1 MGYQDVRSAVAASVG
16 IYALAAASPALALVK
31 TFNVPAQ
38 SAGAGIPELARQ
50 ADVQILASESATQGR
65 NIKAVRGTMSVEE
78 ALRRALVGTGLR
90 AFSSDGRTFTL
101 AAMRG
106 AQAPATSPMAEDAS
120 VDGGASPAGG
130 EVIVTGS
137 RIRGART
144 TSPIVSVGQEQIRN
158 EGLADLGDVVRRIP
172 QSFGGGQNPGIGM
185 NVPSA
190 SGVDIGGASS
200 VNLRGL
206 GGDATLTLLN
216 GHRLAYSAVLQSV
229 DISTI
234 PVNAVERI
242 EIVPDGASAIYG
254 SDAIAGVANI
264 ILRNQYNGLETS
276 ARIAGTT
283 DGGNFDQRYNLLA
296 GTSWG
301 SGNLLAA
308 YEYGSNTAINAGQR
322 SFATNQ
328 SPDLDLYPAMRH
340 HSVIAHGRQKL
351 GNNLSVAIDGLYN
364 IRWRTADFPISP
376 GVATFSSRDVS
387 YAIAPSVELTLPGTW
402 RLSLSGTY
410 GKQRVDYHQVECVTV
425 CNDKGNAFYRNVA
438 TSLELGGS
446 GDLVDLPGGA
456 ARLALGTGYRGVRF
470 RRYVGV
476 GSTVNTLGAQDS
488 YYGYGELNL
497 PFVGPDQGAPFIY
510 RLSANLAGRYER
522 YPGIGSV
529 FTPKVGILW
538 GLTPDVAIK
547 GSWGKSFRAPSM
559 YQQYQPQAIY
569 LYPPALLGATN
580 VPANAGALLIV
591 GGNPNLKP
599 ERATTWSATLDIHP
613 RDIAGLSLQLSY
625 FNVAYRDRV
634 VAPIFSLRQAFS
646 DPVNSNQLT
655 LNPSASAQ
663 ATAIANAGQFL
674 NLTGVPYDPANVI
687 AIVSN
692 ASTNAGRQSARG
704 VDALLSYA
712 VEVAPQ
718 QRVQAS
724 ANVSYLDS
732 SRQLTSLQPVTQLSG
747 VIFNPPHW
755 RAQGSLGWSNA
766 ELTFTGSANYTGG
779 VRDTR
784 TTSPVNIGSFTT
796 FDLTVRYQ
804 VKATSRAVDG
814 FELNASVQ
822 NIFNRMP
829 GTIATSIAY
838 DTPYDSTNYSPLG
851 RLIAVGIRK
860 RW

>member
-1 MGYQDVRSAVAASVG
+1 MAYRGIRS
-16 IYALAAASPALALVK
+16 ALAASAAIYAVAVSSSALAQVK
-31 TFNVPAQ
+31 AFNVPAQ
-38 SAGAGIPELARQ
+38 AAATGIPELARQ
-50 ADVQILASESATQGR
+50 ADVQILVSEGVTRGKS
-65 NIKAVRGTMSVEE
+65 IKAVRGSMSVEQ
-78 ALRRALVGTGLR
+78 ALQRALAGTGLR
-90 AFSSDGRTFTL
+90 VSSSDGRTFTL
-101 AAMRG
+101 AAETS
-106 AQAPATSPMAEDAS
+106 AQAHVAEASDDGAAAQPAS
-120 VDGGASPAGG
+120 
-130 EVIVTGS
+130 EVVVTGT

-185 NVPSA
+185 NVPSS

-216 GHRLAYSAVLQSV
+216 GHRLSYSAVLQSV

-264 ILRNQYNGLETS
+264 ILRNQYNGLETGV
-276 ARIAGTT
+276 RIAGTT
-283 DGGNFDQRYNLLA
+283 DGGDFDQRYNILA
-296 GTSWG
+296 GTAWG

-308 YEYGSNTAINAGQR
+308 YEYGSNSAIDASQR
-322 SFATNQ
+322 SFSTNR
-328 SPDLDLYPAMRH
+328 SADLDLYPAMRH
-340 HSVIAHGRQKL
+340 HSIIAHGRQKI
-351 GNNLSVAIDGLYN
+351 GGGLSLAVDGLYN

-376 GVATFSSRDVS
+376 GVATLSSRDLS
-387 YAIAPSVELTLPGTW
+387 YAIAPSIELALPGSW
-402 RLSLSGTY
+402 QLSLSGSY
-410 GKQRVDYHQVECVTV
+410 GKQRVDYHQVECVAV
-425 CNDKGNAFYRNVA
+425 CNDRGNVFYRNVA
-438 TSLELGGS
+438 KSVELGGS
-446 GDLVDLPGGA
+446 GDLITLPGGV
-456 ARLALGTGYRGVRF
+456 ARLAFGTGYRGVDF
-470 RRYVGV
+470 MRYVGV
-476 GSTVNTLGAQDS
+476 GSTVNTVGAQDS
-488 YYGYGELNL
+488 YYAYGELNL
-497 PFVGPDQGAPFIY
+497 PFVGPDQQVAFLH
-510 RLSANLAGRYER
+510 RVSANVAGRYER

-538 GLTPDVAIK
+538 ELTADIAVK

-559 YQQYQPQAIY
+559 YQQYQPQAVY
-569 LYPPALLGATN
+569 LYPPALLGAVN
-580 VPANAGALLIV
+580 VPANAGALLVV
-591 GGNPNLKP
+591 GGNPSLRP

-613 RDIAGLSLQLSY
+613 RDITGLSLQFTY

-663 ATAIANAGQFL
+663 AAAIASAGQFL

-712 VEVAPQ
+712 VDIAAG
-718 QRVQAS
+718 QRVRAS

-732 SRQLTSLQPVTQLSG
+732 SRQLTPLQPVTQLSG

-755 RAQGSLGWSNA
+755 RGQASLGWSNA
-766 ELTFTGSANYTGG
+766 ELTLTGDVNYTGG

-784 TTSPVNIGSFTT
+784 TASPVDVGSLTT
-796 FDLTVRYQ
+796 FDLTARYQ
-804 VKATSRAVDG
+804 IKATSPVIDG
-814 FELNASVQ
+814 LEFNVSVQ
-822 NIFNRMP
+822 NIFNQMP
-829 GTIATSIAY
+829 ATVATSIAY
-838 DTPYDSTNYSPLG
+838 DTPYDSTNYSPVG
-851 RLIAVGIRK
+851 RMIAVGIRK